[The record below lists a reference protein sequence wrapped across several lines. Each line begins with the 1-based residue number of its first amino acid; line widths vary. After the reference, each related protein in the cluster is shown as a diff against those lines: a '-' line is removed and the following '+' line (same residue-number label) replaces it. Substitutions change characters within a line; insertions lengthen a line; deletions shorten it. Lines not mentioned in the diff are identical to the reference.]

1 MCQRFS
7 QLNHIYRF
15 YKKNNYKNLITS
27 NLVLRSADL
36 FNKIKT
42 KIKNGEF
49 GEIFYFE
56 ADYLYGRI
64 SKLRKGWRGSDK
76 NYSVTLGGGIHLID
90 LMIAFFNQI
99 PDSVQSYGNKI
110 ATKKDKFSFKDFC
123 QSNFFFKNG
132 AIGKITSNF
141 GCVHNHQHILKIY
154 GSKKT
159 FIYDDNGARIFDKYD
174 PSSSKKLKVKN
185 LYSGKD
191 CLLPEFFRNIDDK
204 KEKKIK
210 ILNEINLM
218 SVAISSD
225 ISLKKGKKIKI
236 KKYT

>member
-1 MCQRFS
+1 MF
-7 QLNHIYRF
+7 L
-15 YKKNNYKNLITS
+15 
-27 NLVLRSADL
+27 ADL

-132 AIGKITSNF
+132 AIGKIASNF

-159 FIYDDNGARIFDKYD
+159 FIYDDNSARIFDKYD
-174 PSSSKKLKVKN
+174 LVQVKN
-185 LYSGKD
+185 LVRIFTRKD

-204 KEKKIK
+204 KKKIK

-225 ISLKKGKKIKI
+225 ISLKKGKKSNKKI
-236 KKYT
+236 YMKKVLIVGGAGFVATILLYT